1 VAACWPVVWIIV
13 NQLLIELEKYMKKK
27 IKNELFVVTRFAL
40 KLAAIAGLAFV
51 IAKSIN
57 PVNAAGVKSKT
68 IVIGTTVGDF
78 AVLVNEGLKPELE
91 KKGYEVKLV
100 QFTDYVRP
108 NLALAEGALDVN
120 IFQHKPYLDEF
131 SKEKGL
137 KLSVLEPAPTA
148 PLGLYAGQLKSLKD
162 LKDGTSIAVPNDP
175 SNLAR
180 ALVIL
185 SELGWIEL
193 KKEISPLRV
202 SLKDIQ
208 KNSRNL
214 KIVQLEAAQLPRSLS
229 DVGFAVIN
237 GNFATSAGI
246 PVSSALAREKNDN
259 YINYAVVR
267 TNDLNLPFAKD
278 FLESSR
284 SPSFKAFA
292 KKRFNGYKFP
302 SDWK

>member
-1 VAACWPVVWIIV
+1 
-13 NQLLIELEKYMKKK
+13 MKNK
-27 IKNELFVVTRFAL
+27 IKTEFFAVTRFAL
-40 KLAAIAGLAFV
+40 KLAVIAVLAFV
-51 IAKSIN
+51 IAKTIH
-57 PVNAAGVKSKT
+57 PANAAEGNPKS

-91 KKGYEVKLV
+91 KKGYQVKLV

-137 KLSVLEPAPTA
+137 KLSVLVPVPTA
-148 PLGLYAGQLKSLKD
+148 PLGLYGGQLQSLKEV
-162 LKDGTSIAVPNDP
+162 KEGTSIAVPNDP

-193 KKEISPLRV
+193 KKEINPLRV
-202 SLKDIQ
+202 SMNDIQ
-208 KNSRNL
+208 KNPRKL
-214 KIVQLEAAQLPRSLS
+214 RIVQLEAAQLPRTLS

-237 GNFATSAGI
+237 GNYATSAGI
-246 PVSSALAREKNDN
+246 PVSSALAREKNDR
-259 YINYAVVR
+259 YINYAAVR
-267 TNDLNLPFAKD
+267 SDDLNTPFAKD
-278 FLESSR
+278 FLEVVRSS
-284 SPSFKAFA
+284 SFKAFA